1 MHRQRGLTLLELLVV
16 LAIIALVTAGVSLA
30 LRDDRQTQLEREAQ
44 RLIAVLEATRAQSR
58 TSSVVMTWQANPQ
71 GFAIQTLPPR
81 PTQPP
86 VPHTWLATG
95 VQAQVQ
101 NPSQATTSPPA
112 GEVTNASVVVL
123 GPEPII
129 PAARITLSQPPFQ
142 LTVGTDGLRP
152 FAVLP

>member
-16 LAIIALVTAGVSLA
+16 LAIIALATAGVSLA
-30 LRDDRQTQLEREAQ
+30 LRDDRPTQLEREAQ

-58 TSSVVMTWQANPQ
+58 TSGVVMTWQPTPQ
-71 GFAIQTLPPR
+71 GFTIQTLPPR

-86 VPHTWLATG
+86 ELHTWL
-95 VQAQVQ
+95 QADTQASLQ
-101 NPSQATTSPPA
+101 SNPDQPPA
-112 GEVTNASVVVL
+112 LAPANGVLL

-129 PAARITLSQPPFQ
+129 PAARIILSQPPFQ
-142 LTVGTDGLRP
+142 VTVATDGLRP